1 MRITIDYTAAIR
13 QGAGIGTYVRNLVG
27 AMLQQDSSNQY
38 TLLTSGQ
45 SSSEHPFP
53 EAENVRGRSIF
64 LPDRYLNVLWY
75 RWRVPLPA
83 TLFSGPTDIYHGPDF
98 VLPPLG
104 KQVKKVVTV
113 HDLAFLEHPEY
124 AVPSLADYLR
134 KVVPEAVNSADVV
147 ATVSG
152 EVSRTLSKHFQT
164 PAEKMIVIPNGV
176 SPQFHRRTDPLLL
189 SATQH
194 KFGLKYPLVLGVGT
208 MEPRKNH
215 MGLIKAFYQA
225 QQKKGGPAMLAIAGG
240 QGWLYEETKQ
250 LVAELKLEKKVRFLG
265 RVTDLELI
273 LLYSMA
279 DVFAFPSFAEG
290 FGIPLIE
297 AMACGAPVITSN
309 VSAMPEVVGDAALL
323 IDPHNIDELATAI
336 SNLLENEQMREE
348 LRAKGYQRARE
359 YTWEASAQKMLH
371 IYQNLSNGEKVFTQ
385 FVTANKENTL

>member
-1 MRITIDYTAAIR
+1 MRITIDYSAAIR

-27 AMLQQDSSNQY
+27 AMLQQDKNNQY

-45 SSSEHPFP
+45 SSPEHPFP
-53 EAENVRGRSIF
+53 EAANVRGRNVFI
-64 LPDRYLNVLWY
+64 PDRILNVLWY
-75 RWRVPLPA
+75 RLHAPLSA
-83 TLFSGPTDIYHGPDF
+83 TLFSGTTDLYHGPDF
-98 VLPPLG
+98 VLPPLPRH
-104 KQVKKVVTV
+104 VKKVVTI

-134 KVVPEAVNSADVV
+134 KVVPEAVQAADIV
-147 ATVSG
+147 ATVSH

-164 PAEKMIVIPNGV
+164 PAEKMVVVPNGV
-176 SPQFHRRTDPLLL
+176 SPHFRRITDPIILG
-189 SATQH
+189 ATLH
-194 KFGLKYPLVLGVGT
+194 KFGLKHPLVLGVGT

-250 LVAELKLEKKVRFLG
+250 LVEELKLEKKVRFLG
-265 RVTDLELI
+265 RVSELELI
-273 LLYSMA
+273 TLYSMA

-309 VSAMPEVVGDAALL
+309 LSAMPEVAGDAALL
-323 IDPHNIDELATAI
+323 IDPHNTSELATAI
-336 SNLLENEQMREE
+336 TTLLGNEQRREE
-348 LRAKGYQRARE
+348 LRQKGYQRARE
-359 YTWEASAQKMLH
+359 YTWEVSAQKMLS
-371 IYQNLSNGEKVFTQ
+371 IYQQVSSGEKVFTD
-385 FVTANKENTL
+385 KDSTL